1 MANVIK
7 KGKSNRNEVA
17 WLQLSAGQ
25 GPKECGWVVAQLI
38 KRLLQDAQKHS
49 ISAELVESLAF
60 EKAMRNQNL
69 IEVDAY
75 LSSLIRLE
83 GAGVETYAQSWVG
96 SIKWQGE
103 SPYRPKH
110 KRCNWFAGI
119 DLVSVNGYK
128 ELDIRQLAR
137 EVDAE
142 AMRSGGP
149 GGQHVNKTSSAVRIT
164 HRATGIQVRV
174 ESDRSQHR
182 NRQLAIE
189 RLQMILSDREE
200 AEGRAAVRDRWL
212 KHYQVKRGSPVRVF
226 QGRDFREKP

>member
-1 MANVIK
+1 MIVTKENK
-7 KGKSNRNEVA
+7 QPEVV

-25 GPKECGWVVAQLI
+25 GPRECGWVVAQLM

-60 EKAMRNQNL
+60 DKAMRKQNL
-69 IEVDAY
+69 FEVDTY

-83 GAGVETYAQSWVG
+83 GVGVGKYAESWVG

-119 DLVSVNGYK
+119 ELVSVNEAK
-128 ELDIRQLAR
+128 EVDIRQLSR
-137 EVDAE
+137 EVDVE

-164 HRATGIQVRV
+164 HRPTGLQIRV

-182 NRQLAIE
+182 NRKLAME
-189 RLQMILSDREE
+189 RLHMILAAGEE
-200 AEGRAAVRDRWL
+200 VEGHAQVRDRWL
-212 KHYQVKRGSPVRVF
+212 KHSQVKRGSPVRIF
-226 QGRDFREKP
+226 QGSGFREKC